1 MDEPDNPK
9 APPKKTLWKRFLELL
24 VPPWIQVA
32 LTVLCLGIVYLV
44 EIWVRP
50 QAARLRVERQAAVEV
65 RNQVIELEKKLPQER
80 EQDLAA
86 RTRRARGE
94 TVDTAEDLEKVVKQI
109 SQIVKKEG
117 WKAKISPL
125 AVMSPAAE
133 VPSLLAVP
141 IVVEVS
147 VPPEF
152 SSSIAETD
160 QARLLRLLR
169 KLAELKPKHN
179 LVGLEI
185 RANPQT
191 EFSGKLTYHFYR
203 IRRG

>member
-1 MDEPDNPK
+1 MDEPVNPK
-9 APPKKTLWKRFLELL
+9 TPPKKSLWKRFLELL

-32 LTVLCLGIVYLV
+32 LTLFCLGIIYLV

-50 QAARLRVERQAAVEV
+50 QVARLRVERQAAVEV

-80 EQDLAA
+80 GQDLEA
-86 RTRRARGE
+86 RTRKARGE
-94 TVDTAEDLEKVVKQI
+94 TVDSPEDLEQAVKQI

-125 AVMSPAAE
+125 PVVSPATE

-169 KLAELKPKHN
+169 NLAELKSKHH

-191 EFSGKLTYHFYR
+191 GFSGKLTYHFYR

>member
-32 LTVLCLGIVYLV
+32 LTVFCLGIVYLV

-80 EQDLAA
+80 EQDLEA

-94 TVDTAEDLEKVVKQI
+94 TVDTAEDLQKVVMQI
-109 SQIVKKEG
+109 SQIIKKEG

-125 AVMSPAAE
+125 AAVSPAAE

-152 SSSIAETD
+152 SSSLAESD
-160 QARLLRLLR
+160 QTRLLRLLR

-185 RANPQT
+185 RANPQA